1 MSAAE
6 PGDTLL
12 DIQHMSVDYG
22 VGDGAVHAVDDV
34 SLSLRRGEVLGLAG
48 ESGSGKSTLAYAVA
62 RLLRPPAVVT
72 SGAALYHPRDA
83 ATSASA
89 RGVRGQAGEPV
100 DVLRLNGSALRRFR
114 WNELAMVF
122 QGAMN
127 SLNPVLTVGA
137 QIADVLKTHRPE
149 MKGAE
154 RKQRSAE
161 LLRLVSISPEHL
173 RSFPYELSG
182 GMRQRIGI
190 ALALALSPDII
201 IMDEPTTALDVV
213 VQREILQQIL
223 SLRERLNL
231 SVIFITHDLSLLL
244 ELADTVAV
252 MYAGKLVEVAQRR
265 DLYRQSRHP
274 YSYGLINSF
283 PSLRGP
289 RREVTG
295 IPGSPPDLRHV
306 PSGCSFHPRC
316 PFAFEPCARL
326 TPELTPYPSGQFQ
339 RVACHLYNASLY
351 EQPPTT
357 EEMAARYAA
366 VTSGR
371 AVS

>member
-1 MSAAE
+1 MRAVGAGE
-6 PGDTLL
+6 RLL
-12 DIQHMSVDYG
+12 DIQSLSVDYG
-22 VGDGAVHAVDDV
+22 AGADAVHAVDGV

-72 SGAALYHPRDA
+72 GGSVICHPAAEAGADA
-83 ATSASA
+83 SE
-89 RGVRGQAGEPV
+89 EPV
-100 DVLRLNGSALRRFR
+100 DILRLNGSALRRFR

-137 QIADVLKTHRPE
+137 QIADVLKTHRPNLSATE
-149 MKGAE
+149 RRQKAE
-154 RKQRSAE
+154 E
-161 LLRLVSISPEHL
+161 LLRLVSIAPDHL

-190 ALALALSPDII
+190 AIALALSPRII

-213 VQREILQQIL
+213 VQREILEQIL
-223 SLRERLNL
+223 RLREQLNL

-244 ELADTVAV
+244 ELADTIAV
-252 MYAGKLVEVAQRR
+252 MYAGKLVEVAAQR
-265 DLYRQSRHP
+265 DLYRQPHHP
-274 YSYGLINSF
+274 YSYGLIHSF
-283 PSLRGP
+283 PSLRGQ

-295 IPGSPPDLRHV
+295 IPGTPPDLRHA
-306 PSGCSFHPRC
+306 PPGCAFHPRC
-316 PFAFEPCARL
+316 PLAFEPCAREVPAL
-326 TPELTPYPSGQFQ
+326 TPSKSGGSQQ
-339 RVACHLYNASLY
+339 VACHLYDARHRA
-351 EQPPTT
+351 QPPTT
-357 EEMAARYAA
+357 QELAARYAERA
-366 VTSGR
+366 GGR